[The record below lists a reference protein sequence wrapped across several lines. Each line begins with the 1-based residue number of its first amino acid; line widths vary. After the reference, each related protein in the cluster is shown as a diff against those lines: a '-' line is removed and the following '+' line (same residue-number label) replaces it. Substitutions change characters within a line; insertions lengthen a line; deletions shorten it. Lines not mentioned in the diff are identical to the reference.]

1 VNLQQ
6 IKYAPVSSVEKKR
19 GESEA
24 VRATYMAEFV
34 LALVHA
40 VNVLILKFKL
50 ACAMRT

>member
-6 IKYAPVSSVEKKR
+6 IKYARVSSVEKKR
-19 GESEA
+19 GESE
-24 VRATYMAEFV
+24 ATYMAEFV